1 MQDSSI
7 QYIGVANEGT
17 GVGLCAGAWLGGK
30 KPAALFENFGLFAGA
45 YQILR
50 GNMTYGIPTLLVAE
64 YRGDSGDQEFFA
76 ESGEA
81 TEPLL
86 AAVRVKHRIVTRLD
100 DLKPAIRD
108 GLRWMNF
115 ALRPYAVLPSY
126 ELTRIKTL
134 PR

>member
-1 MQDSSI
+1 
-7 QYIGVANEGT
+7 
-17 GVGLCAGAWLGGK
+17 
-30 KPAALFENFGLFAGA
+30 
-45 YQILR
+45 
-50 GNMTYGIPTLLVAE
+50 MTYGIPTLIVAE